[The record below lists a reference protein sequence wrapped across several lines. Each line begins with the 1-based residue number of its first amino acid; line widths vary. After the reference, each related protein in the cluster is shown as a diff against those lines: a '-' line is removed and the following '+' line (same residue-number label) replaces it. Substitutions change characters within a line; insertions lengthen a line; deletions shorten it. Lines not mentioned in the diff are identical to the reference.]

1 MIDDDRYARA
11 VLRHTEHVLQL
22 FVGER
27 LINKIFARVFQSHA
41 MGRLVIAHFDW
52 RAGVGPRPTV
62 AGLQA
67 QTGSGRT
74 LAAFIAIAKV
84 ARLVSVEPDPTD
96 RRQKFLVPGPRIV
109 EGLRTWLR
117 HHLEL
122 AHAIGIMPAGCASRL
137 YEDNAYFERFVR
149 ASIIVIDGVAEAGKR
164 FTQWQ
169 WFEDHECGQ
178 RIAYALLRAHY
189 QACLAAHTPV
199 DEPLD
204 LAISGAAVANML
216 GLSKSHVRNVL
227 NGAEVRG
234 ALSHDQSR
242 RTMRLTSEFL
252 REARAQFAHVLTLMA
267 RTHAKA
273 EMESGRPPACPSEHV
288 GTLGMTSAPA
298 IGNAAS
304 YRQHA
309 RR

>member
-11 VLRHTEHVLQL
+11 VLRHTEHVLEL

-52 RAGVGPRPTV
+52 KAGVGPRPTL
-62 AGLQA
+62 ASLQA

-74 LAAFIAIAKV
+74 LAAFIGIAKV

-96 RRQKFLVPGPRIV
+96 RRQKFLVPGPRVV

-122 AHAIGIMPAGCASRL
+122 AHAIGIMPAECANRL
-137 YEDNAYFERFVR
+137 DEDNAYFERFVR

-189 QACLAAHTPV
+189 QACLAARTPV
-199 DEPLD
+199 DEALD

-227 NGAEVRG
+227 NGAEARG
-234 ALSHDQSR
+234 ALSHDESR

-252 REARAQFAHVLTLMA
+252 REARDQFVNVLTLMA
-267 RTHAKA
+267 RTHAEA
-273 EMESGRPPACPSEHV
+273 ELESGRSPASPSEHL
-288 GTLGMTSAPA
+288 GTRGMTSTPA

-304 YRQHA
+304 YR
-309 RR
+309 